1 MPHKLKKMK
10 FIFCPECGEEVTKK
24 FPEMEWCFFRI
35 PKKHRQEE
43 TIAHQEGKH
52 LLLESLK
59 SHGFHAELE
68 PYVSSIEQIPDIV
81 VTEGERAWCIEYQ
94 CSVIPTEEIVE
105 RTRHLERLAC
115 LSIDFRGEL

>member
-1 MPHKLKKMK
+1 MNIVRTKTGELIHATQIKEDEAY
-10 FIFCPECGEEVTKK
+10 FCPECGEEVTKK
-24 FPEMEWCFFRI
+24 VSRNGVVFFAHI

-43 TIAHQEGKH
+43 TQAHQEGKH

-81 VTEGERAWCIEYQ
+81 VTEGKNAWCIE
-94 CSVIPTEEIVE
+94 
-105 RTRHLERLAC
+105 
-115 LSIDFRGEL
+115 